1 MKKITVYADFDFLS
15 APQEIGTLG
24 YEQVRGKD
32 HFVFEYSRQWLKQ
45 YGGILLSGD
54 LLNVP
59 SLQHPRNDDKVF
71 GFVKDSFPDRWGRLL
86 LDRRERLTAQ
96 SEGRPTRILTNYDYL
111 IGIEDFTR
119 MGGIRYKEEDSD
131 DFINASAKYL
141 VPPIESLRAL
151 CDACHE
157 IELAEERNEL
167 PEQRWLDQLIDPGT
181 SLGGARPKANVID
194 TDGTLY
200 VAKFP
205 SKKDLEN
212 TELIEHFSHQLAA
225 RAGINVAK
233 TRTIRISKDRDL
245 LLSERFD
252 RTSESRRIHFASAMS
267 LLGLDDGA
275 GSSTGNGYL
284 DIVDF
289 ILHGCTDVRQ
299 NLRELYHRVAFNVM
313 FGNTDDHFRNHG
325 FLLTPKGWTLSP
337 AYDINPGTG
346 THQCLLIDTYTEQS
360 DINALLSASENYML
374 ERHEAAEII
383 EEVRAAIKDW
393 RKTATEVQISP
404 KLLGAYSMR
413 WDEITPHTSAK

>member
-15 APQEIGTLG
+15 AAQEIGTIG
-24 YEQVRGKD
+24 YEHVRGKE
-32 HFVFEYSRQWLKQ
+32 HFVFEYAREWLKQ
-45 YGGILLSGD
+45 FGGILLSGD
-54 LLNVP
+54 LMNVP
-59 SLQHPRNDDKVF
+59 SLQHPRGKDNVF

-86 LDRRERLTAQ
+86 LDRRERLMAQ
-96 SEGRPTRILTNYDYL
+96 SEGRAKRMLTNYDYL

-131 DFINASAKYL
+131 GYINASTKHL

-181 SLGGARPKANVID
+181 SLGGARPKANVVD

-205 SKKDLEN
+205 SKNDLEN

-225 RAGINVAK
+225 SAGIHVAK

-252 RTSESRRIHFASAMS
+252 RTKERRRIHFASAMS
-267 LLGLDDGA
+267 LLGFDDGA

-299 NLRELYHRVAFNVM
+299 NLRELYRRVAFNVM

-337 AYDINPGTG
+337 AYDINPGAKS
-346 THQCLLIDTYTEQS
+346 HQCLLINSYTEQS

-374 ERHEAAEII
+374 ERQEAAEII

-393 RKTATEVQISP
+393 RKTATELQIPIKRLRS
-404 KLLGAYSMR
+404 YSMR
-413 WDEITPHTSAK
+413 WDEL

>member
-1 MKKITVYADFDFLS
+1 MKRITVYADFDFLS
-15 APQEIGTLG
+15 TPQEIGILG
-24 YEQVRGKD
+24 YEHVRGKD

-45 YGGILLSGD
+45 HGGILLSGD
-54 LLNVP
+54 LMNVP
-59 SLQHPRNDDKVF
+59 SLQHPRGHDNVF

-96 SEGRPTRILTNYDYL
+96 SEGRPTRMLTNYDYL

-131 DFINASAKYL
+131 GYINASDKYL

-181 SLGGARPKANVID
+181 SLGGARPKANVVD

-212 TELIEHFSHQLAA
+212 TELIEHFSHHLAA
-225 RAGINVAK
+225 KAGIHVAK
-233 TRTIRISKDRDL
+233 TRTIRISKNRDL

-252 RTSESRRIHFASAMS
+252 RTKDGRRIHFASAMS
-267 LLGLDDGA
+267 LLGLNDGA
-275 GSSTGNGYL
+275 DSSTGNGYL

-299 NLRELYHRVAFNVM
+299 NLRELYRRVAFNVM

-337 AYDINPGTG
+337 AYDINPGAKS
-346 THQCLLIDTYTEQS
+346 HQCLLIDSCTEQS

-374 ERHEAAEII
+374 ERQDAA
-383 EEVRAAIKDW
+383 
-393 RKTATEVQISP
+393 
-404 KLLGAYSMR
+404 
-413 WDEITPHTSAK
+413 

>member
-1 MKKITVYADFDFLS
+1 MKRITVYADFDFL
-15 APQEIGTLG
+15 ATPQEIGILG
-24 YEQVRGKD
+24 YEHVRGKD
-32 HFVFEYSRQWLKQ
+32 HFVFEYSREWLKKH
-45 YGGILLSGD
+45 GGILLSGD

-59 SLQHPRNDDKVF
+59 SLQHPRSNDSVF

-86 LDRRERLTAQ
+86 LDRRERLIAQ
-96 SEGRPTRILTNYDYL
+96 SEGRPKRMLTNYDYL

-119 MGGIRYKEEDSD
+119 MGGIRYKSEDSEEY
-131 DFINASAKYL
+131 INASEKYL

-167 PEQRWLDQLIDPGT
+167 PDQRWLDQLIDPGT

-194 TDGTLY
+194 TDGKLY

-212 TELIEHFSHQLAA
+212 TELIEHFSHRLAA
-225 RAGINVAK
+225 TAGISVAK
-233 TRTIRISKDRDL
+233 TRTIKISKDRDL

-252 RTSESRRIHFASAMS
+252 RSSEGKRIHFASAMS
-267 LLGLDDGA
+267 LLGLEDGA

-289 ILHGCTDVRQ
+289 ILQGCVDAGK
-299 NLRELYHRVAFNVM
+299 NLRELYRRVAFNVM

-325 FLLTPKGWTLSP
+325 FLLTSKGWTLSP
-337 AYDINPGTG
+337 AYDINPGEKSY
-346 THQCLLIDTYTEQS
+346 QCLLIDQYTEES
-360 DINALLSASENYML
+360 DIKALLSACNNYML
-374 ERHEAAEII
+374 EEQEASGII
-383 EEVRAAIKDW
+383 EEVRTAIKDW
-393 RKTATEVQISP
+393 RKTATALQVPTKILEP
-404 KLLGAYSMR
+404 YSMR
-413 WDEITPHTSAK
+413 WDNL

>member
-1 MKKITVYADFDFLS
+1 MKRITVYADFDFLTS
-15 APQEIGTLG
+15 PQEIGILG
-24 YEQVRGKD
+24 YEHIRGKD
-32 HFVFEYSRQWLKQ
+32 HFVFEYSREWLKH

-54 LLNVP
+54 LMNVP
-59 SLQHPRNDDKVF
+59 SLQHPRGNDNVF

-86 LDRRERLTAQ
+86 LDRRERLMAQ
-96 SEGRPTRILTNYDYL
+96 SEGRPKRALTNYDYL

-119 MGGIRYKEEDSD
+119 MGGIRYKREDSD
-131 DFINASAKYL
+131 DCINTGAKYL
-141 VPPIESLRAL
+141 VPPFESLRAL

-181 SLGGARPKANVID
+181 SLGGARPKANVVD
-194 TDGTLY
+194 TDGKLY

-205 SKKDLEN
+205 SKKDLDN
-212 TELIEHFSHQLAA
+212 TELFEHFSHRLAA
-225 RAGINVAK
+225 KAGINVAK
-233 TRTIRISKDRDL
+233 TRTIKISKDRDI

-252 RTSESRRIHFASAMS
+252 RTMDGKRIHFASAMS

-289 ILHGCTDVRQ
+289 ILQGCTDVRQ
-299 NLRELYHRVAFNVM
+299 NLRELYRRVAFNIM

-337 AYDINPGTG
+337 AYDINPGAKS
-346 THQCLLIDTYTEQS
+346 HQCLLVDQYTEQS
-360 DINALLSASENYML
+360 DINALFSASENYML
-374 ERHEAAEII
+374 ERQEAAEII

-393 RKTATEVQISP
+393 RKIAAE
-404 KLLGAYSMR
+404 L
-413 WDEITPHTSAK
+413 

>member
-1 MKKITVYADFDFLS
+1 MKRIIVYADFDFLTS
-15 APQEIGTLG
+15 PEEIGTLG
-24 YEQVRGKD
+24 YEHVRGKD

-45 YGGILLSGD
+45 HGGILLSGD
-54 LLNVP
+54 LMNVP
-59 SLQHPRNDDKVF
+59 SLQHPRGNDNVF

-96 SEGRPTRILTNYDYL
+96 SEGRPTRMLTNYDYL

-131 DFINASAKYL
+131 GYINASDKYL

-181 SLGGARPKANVID
+181 SLGGARPKANVVD

-212 TELIEHFSHQLAA
+212 TELIEHFSHHLAA
-225 RAGINVAK
+225 KAGIHVAK

-252 RTSESRRIHFASAMS
+252 RTKDGRRIHFASAMS

-275 GSSTGNGYL
+275 DSSTGNGYL

-299 NLRELYHRVAFNVM
+299 NLRELYRRVAFNVM

-337 AYDINPGTG
+337 AYDINPGAKS
-346 THQCLLIDTYTEQS
+346 HQCLLIDSYTEQS

-374 ERHEAAEII
+374 ERQEAAEII
-383 EEVRAAIKDW
+383 EGVRAAIKDW
-393 RKTATEVQISP
+393 RMIATELQIP
-404 KLLGAYSMR
+404 IKQLAAYSMR
-413 WDEITPHTSAK
+413 WEEL

>member
-1 MKKITVYADFDFLS
+1 MKKITVYADFDFLA
-15 APQEIGTLG
+15 APQEIGILG
-24 YEQVRGKD
+24 YEHVRGKD
-32 HFVFEYSRQWLKQ
+32 HFVFEYSREWLKQ

-54 LLNVP
+54 LMNVP
-59 SLQHPRNDDKVF
+59 SLQHPRGNDNVF

-96 SEGRPTRILTNYDYL
+96 SEGRPTRMLTNYDYL

-119 MGGIRYKEEDSD
+119 MGGIRYKEEDGAD
-131 DFINASAKYL
+131 YINASDKYL
-141 VPPIESLRAL
+141 VPPIESLSAL
-151 CDACHE
+151 CEACHE
-157 IELAEERNEL
+157 IEVAEERNEL
-167 PEQRWLDQLIDPGT
+167 PEQRWLDQLIDPGS

-225 RAGINVAK
+225 KAGIHVAK

-252 RTSESRRIHFASAMS
+252 RTRDGRRIHFASAMS

-275 GSSTGNGYL
+275 GSSTGSGYL

-289 ILHGCTDVRQ
+289 ILRGCTDVRQ
-299 NLRELYHRVAFNVM
+299 NLRELYRRVAFNVM

-337 AYDINPGTG
+337 AYDINPGVKS
-346 THQCLLIDTYTEQS
+346 HQCLLIDSYTEES
-360 DINALLSASENYML
+360 DINALLSASESYML
-374 ERHEAAEII
+374 ERQEATEII
-383 EEVRAAIKDW
+383 EEVRSVIKDW
-393 RKTATEVQISP
+393 RKTATQLQIP
-404 KLLGAYSMR
+404 NKLLATYSR
-413 WDEITPHTSAK
+413 LWDQ

>member
-1 MKKITVYADFDFLS
+1 MKRITVYADFDFL
-15 APQEIGTLG
+15 ATPQEIGILG
-24 YEQVRGKD
+24 YEHVRGKD
-32 HFVFEYSRQWLKQ
+32 HFVFEYSREWLKKH
-45 YGGILLSGD
+45 GGILLSGD

-59 SLQHPRNDDKVF
+59 SLQHPRSNDSVF
-71 GFVKDSFPDRWGRLL
+71 SFVKDSFPDRWGRLL
-86 LDRRERLTAQ
+86 LDRRERLIAQ
-96 SEGRPTRILTNYDYL
+96 SEGRPKRMLTNYDYL

-119 MGGIRYKEEDSD
+119 MGGIRYKSEDSEEY
-131 DFINASAKYL
+131 INASEKYL

-167 PEQRWLDQLIDPGT
+167 PDQRWLDQLIDPGT

-194 TDGTLY
+194 TDGKLY

-212 TELIEHFSHQLAA
+212 TELIEHFSHRLAA
-225 RAGINVAK
+225 TAGISVAK
-233 TRTIRISKDRDL
+233 TRTIKISKDRDL

-252 RTSESRRIHFASAMS
+252 RSSEGKRIHFASAMS

-289 ILHGCTDVRQ
+289 ILQGCVDAGK
-299 NLRELYHRVAFNVM
+299 NLRELYRRVAFNVM

-325 FLLTPKGWTLSP
+325 FLLTSKGWTLSP
-337 AYDINPGTG
+337 AYDINPGEKSY
-346 THQCLLIDTYTEQS
+346 QCLLIDQYTEES
-360 DINALLSASENYML
+360 DIKSLLSACNNYML
-374 ERHEAAEII
+374 EEQEASGII
-383 EEVRAAIKDW
+383 EEVRTAIKDW
-393 RKTATEVQISP
+393 RKTATALQVPTKILEP
-404 KLLGAYSMR
+404 YSMR
-413 WDEITPHTSAK
+413 WDNL

>member
-1 MKKITVYADFDFLS
+1 MKRITVYADFDFL
-15 APQEIGTLG
+15 ATPQEIGILG
-24 YEQVRGKD
+24 YEHVRGKD
-32 HFVFEYSRQWLKQ
+32 HFVFEYSREWLKKH
-45 YGGILLSGD
+45 GGILLSGD

-59 SLQHPRNDDKVF
+59 SLQHPRSNDSVF

-86 LDRRERLTAQ
+86 LDRRERLIAQ
-96 SEGRPTRILTNYDYL
+96 SEGRPKRMLTNYDYL

-119 MGGIRYKEEDSD
+119 MGGIRYKSEDSEEY
-131 DFINASAKYL
+131 INASEKYL

-167 PEQRWLDQLIDPGT
+167 PDQRWLDQLIDPGT

-194 TDGTLY
+194 TDGKLY

-212 TELIEHFSHQLAA
+212 TELIEHFSHRLAA
-225 RAGINVAK
+225 TAGISVAK
-233 TRTIRISKDRDL
+233 TRTIKISKDRDL

-252 RTSESRRIHFASAMS
+252 RSSEGKRIHFASAMS

-289 ILHGCTDVRQ
+289 ILQGCVDAGK
-299 NLRELYHRVAFNVM
+299 NLRELYRRVAFNVM

-325 FLLTPKGWTLSP
+325 FLLTSKGWTLSP
-337 AYDINPGTG
+337 AYDINPGEKSY
-346 THQCLLIDTYTEQS
+346 QCLLIDQYTEES
-360 DINALLSASENYML
+360 DIKALLSACNNYML
-374 ERHEAAEII
+374 EEQEASGII
-383 EEVRAAIKDW
+383 EEVRTAIKDW
-393 RKTATEVQISP
+393 RKTATALQVPTKILEP
-404 KLLGAYSMR
+404 YSMR
-413 WDEITPHTSAK
+413 WDNL